1 MTPTPPPTPT
11 AAGPGLPPEFH
22 RLGILVLTAENDP
35 ARAVQDVRSQLA
47 VLGDDDSGSPWTAS
61 LLFGP
66 DDERGDEGTSVV
78 ATGVVALPVTDPTT
92 RARAFEL
99 SRTLRQAGSFPE
111 VEPDL
116 PVNAYAPPPRS
127 GFAAGGSPLPA
138 SADRAWGRNQIFAEE
153 AWALTPPADG
163 AVKGHGIVIGHPD
176 TGYTN
181 HPSIGNIYDFDQ
193 DIDFIDDDDDALDP
207 LDEGLPLMVFPG
219 HGTGTSSV
227 MAARGG
233 QPQDGTFLGV
243 APEATL
249 VPIRAV
255 RSVIQFLDRD
265 VAKAVEHR
273 KPRLCR
279 DLDEPRR

>member
-1 MTPTPPPTPT
+1 M
-11 AAGPGLPPEFH
+11 
-22 RLGILVLTAENDP
+22 
-35 ARAVQDVRSQLA
+35 
-47 VLGDDDSGSPWTAS
+47 
-61 LLFGP
+61 
-66 DDERGDEGTSVV
+66 
-78 ATGVVALPVTDPTT
+78 
-92 RARAFEL
+92 
-99 SRTLRQAGSFPE
+99 
-111 VEPDL
+111 
-116 PVNAYAPPPRS
+116 NAYAPPPRS
-127 GFAAGGSPLPA
+127 GFAASGSPLPA

-193 DIDFIDDDDDALDP
+193 DVDFIDDDDDALDP
-207 LDEGLPLMVFPG
+207 LDQGLPLMVFPG

-265 VAKAVEHR
+265 VAEAVEHAR
-273 KPRLCR
+273 NHGCAVISMSLGGKGFFGLKRAI
-279 DLDEPRR
+279 RRAVNDGIIVMAAVGNYVMIVTSPAVV